1 MTRAHLYYV
10 ATDVAGNAQA
20 NASIRFLQPGT
31 TTPIAAP
38 VFADGTTVTAL
49 PNPFITA
56 SGVVS
61 IYIDTP
67 QRVDIGVTPVGATE
81 SIIPDIDIGST
92 GGGGG
97 DSSHIGPGTA
107 STQVGLSSSSAGAQ
121 SVALGQQS
129 SSGGDDSVAVGYSS
143 STAGQN
149 GTAVGWSSTA
159 AGQRGVAIGMQANAP
174 TNSGVA
180 LGATSAASGQ
190 SSTAVGDTAV
200 ANSQKSSAL
209 GANSTGGH
217 NHATAIGADSSTV
230 EANQIVLGT
239 TSDFADAPG
248 GYVLT
253 AVNTI
258 RYHLRVLPDGTLTT
272 TSHIPSTAVN
282 LLSAAESDFETGI
295 GSWASVSGLTSTA
308 QSTDYALVGTHSLKM
323 VLSGTGAASA
333 RSSTTP
339 VATAGTVYVGQARF
353 FYHAGA
359 FTSGLNGTCWLEFY
373 DSTPALIGSAFVGK
387 SRLFFADSWVY
398 MDVRAVAPVG
408 TATVALRVG
417 LPTGGGVSTDAFYV
431 DSAGIF
437 AVPGSI

>member
-10 ATDVAGNAQA
+10 AQDVAGNVQS

-67 QRVDIGVTPVGATE
+67 QRVDIGITPVGATE
-81 SIIPDIDIGST
+81 TIILDIDIGST
-92 GGGGG
+92 SSGG
-97 DSSHIGPGTA
+97 DSNHIGPGTA
-107 STQVGLSSSSAGAQ
+107 STQVGLSSTSPGAQ
-121 SVALGQQS
+121 SVAVGQQS
-129 SSGGDDSVAVGYSS
+129 TSGGDDSVAVGYSA
-143 STAGQN
+143 TAAAQN
-149 GTAVGWSSTA
+149 ATAVGWSSSA
-159 AGQRGVAIGMQANAP
+159 AGQRGVAMGMQASAA

-180 LGATSAASGQ
+180 IGSATGATGL

-200 ANSQKSSAL
+200 ANSQKSTAL
-209 GANSTGGH
+209 GANSTGGN
-217 NHATAIGADSSTV
+217 NHSAAIGADSSTT
-230 EANQIVLGT
+230 EANQVMLGT
-239 TSDFADAPG
+239 TADFAEAPG
-248 GYVLT
+248 GYVIT

-282 LLSAAESDFETGI
+282 LLPTAEQDFETGI
-295 GSWASVSGLTSTA
+295 GSWAAVSGLTSIA
-308 QSTDYALVGTHSLKM
+308 QSTDFAVSGTHSLKCT
-323 VLSGTGAASA
+323 LSGSAAASA
-333 RSSTTP
+333 RSSILAAATP
-339 VATAGTVYVGQARF
+339 GTVYVAQGRM

-359 FTSGLNGTCWLEFY
+359 MTSGLNGTLWLEFY
-373 DSTPALIGSAFVGK
+373 DNTVTIIGTATVGRTRAFY
-387 SRLFFADSWVY
+387 ADSWVY
-398 MDVRAVAPVG
+398 FDCRAVAPTGTVTVG
-408 TATVALRVG
+408 MRAG
-417 LPTGGGVSTDAFYV
+417 LPTGGGAGADVFYL
-431 DSAGIF
+431 DLAGIF